1 MYAYGTSKDLICKWE
16 RTETMQKIDNFDNVI
31 KKNIKKDHLCWH
43 QIPDYLYRILII
55 QGSGS
60 GKTNSLFNLISY
72 QSDIG
77 KIYLYA
83 KDPYESKYQLLI
95 KTGERTKLKHF
106 SNSKLCFEHSDDIN
120 DIYKSTE
127 EYNSK

>member
-1 MYAYGTSKDLICKWE
+1 
-16 RTETMQKIDNFDNVI
+16 MQKIDNFDNVI

-95 KTGERTKLKHF
+95 KTGERTKLKDF